1 MNLTAFHQIN
11 TFCIEKNVKL
21 IAVSKTKPAEDILTL
36 YRAGQKAFGENKVQE
51 LADKYTLLPKDIEWH
66 FIGHLQTNK
75 VKYIAPFVQLIHTV
89 DSIHLLAEINKRA
102 LQNNRIIDCLVQFYI
117 ANEETKFGLTEEE
130 IPTFFT
136 QIATYENIRLVGV
149 MGMASFTSDTAQ
161 IAAEFE
167 TLKKYFEKIKETYFK
182 ELSYFKEISMGMSAD
197 YALAIQKGSTMVRI
211 GSTIFGS
218 R

>member
-1 MNLTAFHQIN
+1 MVTAMQISKDDIFAFMISQVPVARAIHQNCQSNLEAPELNGN
-11 TFCIEKNVKL
+11 TI
-21 IAVSKTKPAEDILTL
+21 
-36 YRAGQKAFGENKVQE
+36 
-51 LADKYTLLPKDIEWH
+51 
-66 FIGHLQTNK
+66 
-75 VKYIAPFVQLIHTV
+75 
-89 DSIHLLAEINKRA
+89 
-102 LQNNRIIDCLVQFYI
+102 
-117 ANEETKFGLTEEE
+117 
-130 IPTFFT
+130 
-136 QIATYENIRLVGV
+136 
-149 MGMASFTSDTAQ
+149 SFTSDTAQ